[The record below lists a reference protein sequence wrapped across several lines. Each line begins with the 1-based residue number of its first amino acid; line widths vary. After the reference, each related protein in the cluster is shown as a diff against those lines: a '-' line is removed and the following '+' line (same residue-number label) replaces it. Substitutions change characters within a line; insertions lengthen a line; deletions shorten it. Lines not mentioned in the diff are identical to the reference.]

1 MCAWAIAITITTRGI
16 VIIGEGITGTTGIG
30 SIAIAA
36 GTGAITIVGVDGA
49 TAKVA

>member
-1 MCAWAIAITITTRGI
+1 MYGSVIATITTCGVI
-16 VIIGEGITGTTGIG
+16 IIGEGITGTTGIG

-36 GTGAITIVGVDGA
+36 GTGAIITAGVDGA